1 MLMFFA
7 SNFFVHF
14 INHTLRW
21 KTLYTCAFTAFNSY
35 D

>member
-1 MLMFFA
+1 MFFVA
-7 SNFFVHF
+7 IFFVHF

-21 KTLYTCAFTAFNSY
+21 KTSYTYAFTAFNSY